1 VPIALPYRRLI
12 LLYSRPMTSARLV
25 HRERRR
31 PCKVQAGQARHRDI
45 MLQRTA
51 ISTASL
57 RKYPI
62 GSALGCFAA
71 HALRVTSLLQA
82 PRAAMIAPDLTK
94 AIPVKVVRNP
104 PIQEPTGARD
114 CALKLINSQR

>member
-1 VPIALPYRRLI
+1 
-12 LLYSRPMTSARLV
+12 
-25 HRERRR
+25 
-31 PCKVQAGQARHRDI
+31 
-45 MLQRTA
+45 MLQC
-51 ISTASL
+51 ISISVASL
-57 RKYPI
+57 RKSPI
-62 GSALGCFAA
+62 GCALGCLAP
-71 HALRVTSLLQA
+71 HALRATSLPHA